1 MEIVIR
7 RAPVFGLIGV
17 CGSLLTMP
25 ADAAPNLCLEG
36 PPTIRS
42 SATHAFH
49 KGNYGSAFRLFRAQ
63 AVRGNAFSQ
72 MKLGIMYRMG
82 YGVPQD
88 FVLAVKWWRRAAER
102 GNANAQCNLGFMYL
116 YGVAVPE
123 DTVQAYVWFNIAA
136 GAGHRDAR
144 AKRDIVA
151 AWRLNSEELLEAQQ
165 RSSTWIAE
173 HH

>member
-1 MEIVIR
+1 MVSRTGIVG
-7 RAPVFGLIGV
+7 ALGAIGV
-17 CGSLLTMP
+17 VLAQP
-25 ADAAPNLCLEG
+25 AAAAPNLCIEG
-36 PPTIRS
+36 PSKVRN
-42 SATHAFH
+42 SANHALYH
-49 KGNYGSAFRLFRAQ
+49 GRYGSAFRLFQSQ
-63 AVRGNAFSQ
+63 AARGSSFAQ

-88 FVLAVKWWRRAAER
+88 FGAAVNWWQRAAER

-123 DTVQAYVWFNIAA
+123 DPVTAYMWFNLAA

-151 AWRLNSEELLEAQQ
+151 AWRLRPNELLEAQ
-165 RSSTWIAE
+165 RLSSEWLAA
-173 HH
+173 HR